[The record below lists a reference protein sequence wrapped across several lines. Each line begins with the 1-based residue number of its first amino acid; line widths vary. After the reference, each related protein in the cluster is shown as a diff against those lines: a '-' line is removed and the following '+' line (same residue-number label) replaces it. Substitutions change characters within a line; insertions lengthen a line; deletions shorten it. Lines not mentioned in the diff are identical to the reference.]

1 MGRKNK
7 KIIQFLLAAAVAAI
21 PLSAQNDGQK
31 ENMVRLLQGKSIQII
46 TDEDGKSYRKAVDAT
61 FLHNDTYLLCDT
73 AYWRVDENTI
83 NAKGNVQL
91 MQEGTVLTSET
102 LDYYVDDD
110 LAQFRGGVVQL
121 LDKENNTLRTRY
133 LDYNTADSVATF
145 FQGASMKDKD
155 GQIIESIDGTYNS
168 KAKLFTFSGDVNM
181 FTDSVFIKTS
191 ILEYHT
197 DTEKA
202 VFGAPTD
209 FWKDENMLS
218 AQRGWYDRGSETFFF
233 TGKVHAT
240 SQNKETWSD
249 SLFYYRNLN
258 NVLLLG
264 NAQMQDST
272 HRTSALAE
280 YMYYEDSLARITM
293 RRKAAVAVVSEE
305 NEKTDTI
312 YFGADT
318 LIYYSL
324 RKCDI
329 PESEIRNAQTRL
341 SDILTDPVGEY
352 RKKAAE
358 EAAKKAE
365 EAAKQKELEE
375 RGGAAVPSADK
386 AKGKGAGKMEDDG
399 FKQAPMAKQTQQ
411 EATVDSTLM
420 AAPADT
426 TVAAAAPAD
435 STIAA
440 AAPADSSIAA
450 AAPADSV
457 AKVQE
462 PPKDTTK
469 VGFAI
474 GLGNVRIFRSDI
486 QVRCDSM
493 HYSDL
498 DSIARFYKD
507 PIVWNE
513 ENRQFFSD
521 SLAVL
526 IKESRADRAS
536 LMSEAFVVT
545 QEDSLLYDQIKG
557 AEIIAFFDTTS
568 TLRRFDALGGA
579 TTLFY
584 LEENGKLATVN
595 KVECKMLSG
604 NFKEGKLDRMHYY
617 DQPKND
623 AYPVVQFPKED
634 RYFKGFRWNPELRPT
649 GKKDITTL
657 EVRPSERAAYA
668 KRPKAVYVQTDIY
681 FPGYMKSVYASI
693 DARKEAE
700 RLAEQRRKRE
710 KQMHTLDSL
719 ALKDSLAIADSLDL
733 KDSLAL
739 KDSTALKDGLAL
751 RGGAALKDTTA
762 LADSLSAAV
771 ADSLQNLPKTREQ
784 LREERR
790 LARQKAKEAR
800 IAAREARWAELD
812 RRDAEKAE
820 LKRQKEL
827 KRKREKTR
835 RALIAQQKQDLK
847 DQQTLQRYIEYYQK
861 KKAKED
867 GKVSGEIP
875 ALRRSGHPV
884 ERGVTEPAEH
894 KQTAQLAE
902 PALQ

>member
-1 MGRKNK
+1 
-7 KIIQFLLAAAVAAI
+7 
-21 PLSAQNDGQK
+21 
-31 ENMVRLLQGKSIQII
+31 MVRLLQGKSVQII
-46 TDEDGKSYRKAVDAT
+46 TDEEGRTYRKAVDAT
-61 FLHNDTYLLCDT
+61 FLHNDTYLICDT
-73 AYWRVDENTI
+73 AYWRVDDNII

-121 LDKENNTLRTRY
+121 LDKENNTLRTRF
-133 LDYNTADSVATF
+133 LDYNTADSIAVF

-181 FTDSVFIKTS
+181 FTDSVFIKTTV
-191 ILEYHT
+191 LDYHT
-197 DTEKA
+197 DTERA
-202 VFGAPTD
+202 VFSAPTD
-209 FWKDENMLS
+209 FWKDDNMLS
-218 AQRGWYDRGSETFFF
+218 AEKGWYDRGSETFFF

-240 SQNKETWSD
+240 SQNQETWSD
-249 SLFYYRNLN
+249 SLYYYRNLN

-280 YMYYEDSLARITM
+280 YIYYEDSLAQVTM
-293 RRKAAVAVVSEE
+293 RRKAAVAVVTEE
-305 NEKTDTI
+305 NEKTDTL

-318 LIYYSL
+318 LIYYTL
-324 RKCDI
+324 RMCDI

-365 EAAKQKELEE
+365 EAAKRKEMEE
-375 RGGAAVPSADK
+375 RGGAVVPGGDK
-386 AKGKGAGKMEDDG
+386 APARGLGKGLGDNE
-399 FKQAPMAKQTQQ
+399 FNEAPMVKPKK
-411 EATVDSTLM
+411 EE
-420 AAPADT
+420 
-426 TVAAAAPAD
+426 APAD
-435 STIAA
+435 STALK
-440 AAPADSSIAA
+440 APADSAA
-450 AAPADSV
+450 MKSPADSTALKATADSTLTTAPADSV
-457 AKVQE
+457 AAAPE

-474 GLGNVRIFRSDI
+474 GLGNVRIFRSDL

-493 HYSDL
+493 RYCDL

-507 PIVWNE
+507 PIIWNE

-526 IKESRADRAS
+526 VKESRADRAS

-568 TLRRFDALGGA
+568 ALKRFDALGGA

-604 NFKEGKLDRMHYY
+604 NFKDGKLDRMHYY

-649 GKKDITTL
+649 GKEDITTL
-657 EVRPSERAAYA
+657 QVRPSERAEYA
-668 KRPKAVYVQTDIY
+668 KKPKAVYKQTDIY
-681 FPGYMKSVYASI
+681 FPGYMKGVYASI
-693 DARKEAE
+693 DARREAE
-700 RLAEQRRKRE
+700 RRAAQRKKHEEQMQKLDSLA
-710 KQMHTLDSL
+710 LSDSL
-719 ALKDSLAIADSLDL
+719 ALKDSLALADSTAIKDSLAHS
-733 KDSLAL
+733 DSLAL
-739 KDSTALKDGLAL
+739 KDSTALSDSLAV
-751 RGGAALKDTTA
+751 AA
-762 LADSLSAAV
+762 ADSLK
-771 ADSLQNLPKTREQ
+771 NLPKTKQQ

-790 LARQKAKEAR
+790 QARQKAREAR

-812 RRDAEKAE
+812 RKDAEKAE

-847 DQQTLQRYIEYYQK
+847 DEQTLQHYIEYYQK

-875 ALRRSGHPV
+875 AIRRSGHPV
-884 ERGVTEPAEH
+884 ERGVPEPAEH
-894 KQTAQLAE
+894 QQTAELAE
-902 PALQ
+902 TAVQ

>member
-1 MGRKNK
+1 
-7 KIIQFLLAAAVAAI
+7 
-21 PLSAQNDGQK
+21 
-31 ENMVRLLQGKSIQII
+31 MVRLLQGKSVQII
-46 TDEDGKSYRKAVDAT
+46 TDEEGRTYRKAVDAT
-61 FLHNDTYLLCDT
+61 FLHNDTYLICDT
-73 AYWRVDENTI
+73 AYWRVDDNII

-121 LDKENNTLRTRY
+121 LDKENNTLRTRF
-133 LDYNTADSVATF
+133 LDYNTADSIAVF

-181 FTDSVFIKTS
+181 FTDSVFIKTTV
-191 ILEYHT
+191 LDYHT
-197 DTEKA
+197 DTERA
-202 VFGAPTD
+202 VFSAPTD
-209 FWKDENMLS
+209 FWKDDNMLS
-218 AQRGWYDRGSETFFF
+218 AETGWYDRGSETFFF

-240 SQNKETWSD
+240 SQNQETWSD
-249 SLFYYRNLN
+249 SLYYYRNLN

-280 YMYYEDSLARITM
+280 YIYYEDSLAQVTM
-293 RRKAAVAVVSEE
+293 RRKAAVAVVTEE
-305 NEKTDTI
+305 NEKTDTL

-318 LIYYSL
+318 LIYYTL
-324 RKCDI
+324 RMCDI

-365 EAAKQKELEE
+365 EAAKRKEMEE
-375 RGGAAVPSADK
+375 RGGAVVPGGDK
-386 AKGKGAGKMEDDG
+386 APARGLGKGLGDNE
-399 FKQAPMAKQTQQ
+399 FNEAPMVKPKK
-411 EATVDSTLM
+411 EE
-420 AAPADT
+420 
-426 TVAAAAPAD
+426 APAD
-435 STIAA
+435 STALK
-440 AAPADSSIAA
+440 APADSAA
-450 AAPADSV
+450 MKSPADSTALKAPADSTLTTAPADSV
-457 AKVQE
+457 AAAPE

-474 GLGNVRIFRSDI
+474 GLGNVRIFRSDL

-493 HYSDL
+493 RYCDL

-507 PIVWNE
+507 PIIWNE

-526 IKESRADRAS
+526 VKESRADRAS

-568 TLRRFDALGGA
+568 ALKRFDALGGA

-604 NFKEGKLDRMHYY
+604 NFKDGKLDRMHYY

-649 GKKDITTL
+649 GKEDITTL
-657 EVRPSERAAYA
+657 QVRPSERAEYA
-668 KRPKAVYVQTDIY
+668 KKPKAVYKQTDIY
-681 FPGYMKSVYASI
+681 FPGYMKGVYASI
-693 DARKEAE
+693 DARREAE
-700 RLAEQRRKRE
+700 RRAAQRKKHEEQMQKLDSLA
-710 KQMHTLDSL
+710 LSDSL
-719 ALKDSLAIADSLDL
+719 ALKDSLALADSTAIKDSLAHS
-733 KDSLAL
+733 DSLAL
-739 KDSTALKDGLAL
+739 KDSTALSDSLAV
-751 RGGAALKDTTA
+751 AA
-762 LADSLSAAV
+762 ADSLK
-771 ADSLQNLPKTREQ
+771 NLPKTKQQ

-790 LARQKAKEAR
+790 QARQKAREAR

-812 RRDAEKAE
+812 RKDAEKAE

-847 DQQTLQRYIEYYQK
+847 DEQTLQHYIEYYQK

-875 ALRRSGHPV
+875 AIRRSGHPV
-884 ERGVTEPAEH
+884 ERGVPEPAEH
-894 KQTAQLAE
+894 QQTAELAE
-902 PALQ
+902 TAVQ

>member
-1 MGRKNK
+1 
-7 KIIQFLLAAAVAAI
+7 
-21 PLSAQNDGQK
+21 
-31 ENMVRLLQGKSIQII
+31 MVRLLQGKSVQIT
-46 TDEDGKSYRKAVDAT
+46 TDEEGRTYRKAVDAT
-61 FLHNDTYLLCDT
+61 FLHNDTYLICDT
-73 AYWRVDENTI
+73 AYWRVDDNII

-121 LDKENNTLRTRY
+121 LDKENNTLRTRF
-133 LDYNTADSVATF
+133 LDYNTADSIAVF

-181 FTDSVFIKTS
+181 FTDSVFIKTTV
-191 ILEYHT
+191 LDYHT
-197 DTEKA
+197 DTERA
-202 VFGAPTD
+202 VFSAPTD
-209 FWKDENMLS
+209 FWKDDNMLS
-218 AQRGWYDRGSETFFF
+218 AEKGWYDRGSETFFF

-240 SQNKETWSD
+240 SQNQETWSD
-249 SLFYYRNLN
+249 SLYYYRNLN

-280 YMYYEDSLARITM
+280 YIYYEDSLAQVTM
-293 RRKAAVAVVSEE
+293 RRKAAVAVVTEE
-305 NEKTDTI
+305 NEKTDTL

-318 LIYYSL
+318 LIYYTL
-324 RKCDI
+324 RMCDI

-365 EAAKQKELEE
+365 EAAKRKEMEE
-375 RGGAAVPSADK
+375 RGGAVVPGGDK
-386 AKGKGAGKMEDDG
+386 APARGLGKGLGDDE
-399 FKQAPMAKQTQQ
+399 FNEAPMVKPKK
-411 EATVDSTLM
+411 EE
-420 AAPADT
+420 
-426 TVAAAAPAD
+426 APAD
-435 STIAA
+435 STALK
-440 AAPADSSIAA
+440 APADSAA
-450 AAPADSV
+450 MKSPADSTALKAPADSTLTTAPADSV
-457 AKVQE
+457 AAAPE

-474 GLGNVRIFRSDI
+474 GLGNVRIFRSDL

-493 HYSDL
+493 RYCDL

-507 PIVWNE
+507 PIIWNE

-526 IKESRADRAS
+526 VKESRADRAS

-568 TLRRFDALGGA
+568 ALKRFDALGGA

-604 NFKEGKLDRMHYY
+604 NFKDGKLDRMHYY

-649 GKKDITTL
+649 GKEDITTL
-657 EVRPSERAAYA
+657 QVRPSERAEYA
-668 KRPKAVYVQTDIY
+668 KKPKAVYKQTDIY
-681 FPGYMKSVYASI
+681 FPGYMKGVYASI
-693 DARKEAE
+693 DARREAE
-700 RLAEQRRKRE
+700 RRAAQRKKHEEQMQKLDSLA
-710 KQMHTLDSL
+710 LSDSL
-719 ALKDSLAIADSLDL
+719 ALKDSLALADSTAIKDSLAHS
-733 KDSLAL
+733 DSLAL
-739 KDSTALKDGLAL
+739 KDSTALSDSLAV
-751 RGGAALKDTTA
+751 AA
-762 LADSLSAAV
+762 ADSLK
-771 ADSLQNLPKTREQ
+771 NLPKTKQQ

-790 LARQKAKEAR
+790 QARQKAREAR

-812 RRDAEKAE
+812 RKDAEKAE

-847 DQQTLQRYIEYYQK
+847 DEQTLQHYIEYYQK

-875 ALRRSGHPV
+875 AIRRSGHPV
-884 ERGVTEPAEH
+884 ERGVPEPAEH
-894 KQTAQLAE
+894 QQTAELAE
-902 PALQ
+902 TAVQ